1 MVALPL
7 HEKTAFDPLDD
18 DADTPRRPSPARL
31 AILLLLLV
39 GIVRVA
45 FLDPLGVAG
54 WSTSLMTSEGTVTHI
69 VMFQFRDGVN
79 RDVMAEVRS
88 LPPPP
93 NLCDAASLADPACV
107 VRLHL
112 ECTRS
117 RTAAC
122 TPTRACPTSTASRTM
137 SRPRSRRCDDPPP
150 PRPSAEAHAD

>member
-18 DADTPRRPSPARL
+18 DDDTPRRLSPARL
-31 AILLLLLV
+31 AILFLLVV

-54 WSTSLMTSEGTVTHI
+54 LSTSLMASEGTVTHI

-88 LPPPP
+88 SPR
-93 NLCDAASLADPACV
+93 LCDAA
-107 VRLHL
+107 
-112 ECTRS
+112 
-117 RTAAC
+117 
-122 TPTRACPTSTASRTM
+122 
-137 SRPRSRRCDDPPP
+137 
-150 PRPSAEAHAD
+150 